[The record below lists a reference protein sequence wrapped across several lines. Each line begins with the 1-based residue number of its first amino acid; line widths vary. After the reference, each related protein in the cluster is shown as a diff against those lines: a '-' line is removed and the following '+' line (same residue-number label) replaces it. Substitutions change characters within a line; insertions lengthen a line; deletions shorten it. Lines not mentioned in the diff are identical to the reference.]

1 MSSSSNLSNKEFN
14 KKKDRREMVERSVTF
29 CIFLEWTTRNIPV
42 TA

>member
-14 KKKDRREMVERSVTF
+14 KKQDCREMVERSVTF
-29 CIFLEWTTRNIPV
+29 CIFLERTTRNIPV